1 MLIVVIQVVPNAFY
15 SIKIL
20 IKEQIKRRLFMKSLF
35 YLPSKNLVWTIPFVL
50 LIGFIA
56 GLNFDTTF
64 LKSFILFFTF
74 LMIYPT
80 MIGFK
85 IKEAVDLSHMKV
97 VLVASF
103 LNFLLI
109 PAIAFVFGKLFLADS
124 PELFAGIIMISLF
137 PTSGM
142 TISWT
147 MLNKGNVAAAI
158 KVTAISL
165 LLGSFLAPI
174 YLYFTVG
181 TLVDVNILQTF
192 ISIAQIVILPMILG
206 NITYKLILKK
216 YSPEQFG
223 KKIKPILPALSV
235 WAMIFIIFT
244 SISMKAKAIA
254 DKPELL
260 VNSLLLIILFY
271 MLNFIISTLVVR
283 RFFNKED
290 GYALVYGTVMRNLS
304 IALGLAIASFGPDT
318 ALIITLAFILQVQG
332 AAWYG
337 KLSAKYGW
345 LEPKKTKFD
354 LVEEY

>member
-1 MLIVVIQVVPNAFY
+1 
-15 SIKIL
+15 
-20 IKEQIKRRLFMKSLF
+20 MKSLF

-50 LIGFIA
+50 LIGLIA
-56 GLNFDTTF
+56 GLLLDTSF
-64 LKSFILFFTF
+64 LKSYILLFTF

-97 VLVASF
+97 VLFSSF
-103 LNFLLI
+103 LNFVLI
-109 PAIAFVFGKLFLADS
+109 PAIAFGFGKAFLSDS
-124 PELFAGIIMISLF
+124 PELYAGIIMISLF

-165 LLGSFLAPI
+165 LLGSFLAPV

-192 ISIAQIVILPMILG
+192 ITIAQIVILPMLLG
-206 NITYKLILKK
+206 NITYQLIIKK
-216 YSPEQFG
+216 SSIETFN
-223 KKIKPILPALSV
+223 KKFKPIFPALSV
-235 WAMIFIIFT
+235 WAMMFIIFT
-244 SISMKAKAIA
+244 SISMKAKVIVS
-254 DKPELL
+254 KPELL
-260 VNSLLLIILFY
+260 VSSLFVLIAFY
-271 MLNFIISTLVVR
+271 ILNFAMSTFVVR
-283 RFFNKED
+283 KFFNKAD

-304 IALGLAIASFGPDT
+304 IALGLAIASFGPNT

-337 KLSAKYGW
+337 KLSAKHHW
-345 LEPKKTKFD
+345 LDVQK
-354 LVEEY
+354 VEMNPIKNTN